1 MNKKGFTLV
10 ELLVVVAIL
19 GVLAAVGIV
28 SYGGY
33 ITSAKETVAK
43 SNHYNLIKYYE
54 LQLQGC
60 ASGYE
65 SMDLL
70 DEWGEK
76 RPWECHDPVT
86 YDNHSLESYAARF
99 REHQMGFVDAGNG
112 DISLLSGPD
121 CPSLVGAFRF
131 SSKRPGDV
139 IIRTR
144 YKKDEDCLLS
154 KIDIQWWK

>member
-1 MNKKGFTLV
+1 MKKGFTLV

-54 LQLQGC
+54 LQLQRC
-60 ASGYE
+60 AAGYE
-65 SMDLL
+65 SMDFL

-86 YDNHSLESYAARF
+86 YENHGVASYAARF
-99 REHQMGFVDAGNG
+99 HHHHMGFVDAGNG
-112 DISLLSGPD
+112 DISFVGGPD
-121 CPSLVGAFRF
+121 CPSLVGA
-131 SSKRPGDV
+131 SKFTAIMPGGV
-139 IIRTR
+139 EIRTKH
-144 YKKDEDCLLS
+144 KKDEDCLLDY
-154 KIDIQWWK
+154 IDIQWWK